1 MKRRNEI
8 KLNKKGNI
16 ILKEDLKNLDDFIQK
31 CLDNFK
37 FVEPKKELY
46 ESTGIDK
53 DIIISHKSTIPDLVI
68 WNKTFNK
75 NNCFIGANTSI
86 QNEFPRFLFYIKIKK
101 NKKTKNNNNIKNNN
115 KKDINDFDIEAF
127 ENNNKKTNININD
140 INNNL
145 TNESNTNINFIED
158 QNKNNPNMNLNNNK
172 NNTINN
178 YYENFVIQN
187 KNKEKNIYPINP
199 NINVNPYLN
208 NINNINNTNNTNN
221 INNSNMIN
229 LTIYLI
235 QLYMDKNGWIILT
248 KDEHFSGPGT
258 SIDLFQFLHEKIKEN
273 INLNELIIIDLNKQV
288 KFFGNYFFML
298 LSNILPTLIQK
309 KQMEL
314 IKFENLMN
322 KQFKNQKSFYDNI
335 HNNHL
340 NNLNINKNNYNYN
353 FFNCINFNN
362 NIENNNIINNQLFSG
377 RNYNQNKNFPDLINF
392 SNGNNKI
399 NYYNIN
405 NNKSPIL
412 FTKGNH
418 FDKIFI
424 SKDNNNSHNNKNT
437 IENNNVKNEDK

>member
-46 ESTGIDK
+46 ESTGVDK

-335 HNNHL
+335 HNHL
-340 NNLNINKNNYNYN
+340 NNLNINKNNYN

-377 RNYNQNKNFPDLINF
+377 RNYNQNKNFPDLINL

-405 NNKSPIL
+405 NNKSQIL